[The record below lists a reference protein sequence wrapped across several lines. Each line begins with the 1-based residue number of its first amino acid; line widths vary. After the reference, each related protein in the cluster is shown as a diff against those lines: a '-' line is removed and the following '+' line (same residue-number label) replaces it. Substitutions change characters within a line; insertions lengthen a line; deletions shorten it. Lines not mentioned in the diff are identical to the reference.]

1 MEARALQLA
10 MAMRGP
16 AMCRILVVAVLAI
29 AAAGCHKRVG
39 HGRPDGA
46 ARRAQLDGIPEL
58 ERAERRVLE
67 ETSVDALPSEPDPSA
82 PEPEPDAGSPNGLWR
97 DRNQF
102 RRLLGKEIN
111 WIDRYMGDLRT
122 DAEALHGVERDE
134 KLHDVDVAREW
145 QGRLRG
151 DLEAIGRVSSKVWPA
166 LKEQIERDL
175 EEDHPPSIPRSYEKA
190 YGI

>member
-1 MEARALQLA
+1 
-10 MAMRGP
+10 MRGH
-16 AMCRILVVAVLAI
+16 AMCRFLVVAVLMV
-29 AAAGCHKRVG
+29 AAAGCHKRPG
-39 HGRPDGA
+39 RSGRPDDA
-46 ARRAQLDGIPEL
+46 ARRARIERAPEL
-58 ERAERRVLE
+58 ERAERADPLE
-67 ETSVDALPSEPDPSA
+67 TTVEALPSEPDPSD
-82 PEPEPDAGSPNGLWR
+82 PEPEPDAGSPNTLWR

-111 WIDRYMGDLRT
+111 WIDRYMGDLRS

-151 DLEAIGRVSSKVWPA
+151 DLEAIGRVSGKVWPA